1 MNNEQRAKTSGAGCQ
16 PDKKRLWS
24 WVAIGA
30 LALLVRLVFL
40 YQVSKGPTFFT
51 PIIDSGHY
59 NNLAKSLAAGQLTGP
74 TFFWQ
79 PVFYPLFFLSRI
91 YLITGNSIGCAK
103 LLQSLFGSVLCVLVY
118 ELARRIFEQRTGVA
132 AGVIMAFYGPV
143 MFFDSELVAAGWA
156 CIWSV
161 VLILLFLKAV
171 ESKRPFIFMVLGICA
186 GLSFITKP
194 TFLLFIAAGV
204 VWLTVELRRGG
215 LMPWKVI
222 AARNAVLLS
231 GLLLV
236 IAPVSIMAYHIKGNF
251 NPLPRYGP
259 INLYI
264 GNNPEALDMNPRP
277 GREWTKLFVMPRQYG
292 YEEAQAGR
300 FFTRRVRD
308 YIKER
313 PFDFAGGLVRKTIR
327 FFSSREIPRTFDMYI
342 ARKYSSLFSVLTWKF
357 HNFGFPFALLLPLT
371 LLGLVRHWSRIPAVL
386 ILFLIFYPLSII
398 LIFNAARY
406 RVPVIPVMAVPAAAG
421 FWGVIEA
428 IKAKRI
434 LQAAVMLAVIII
446 IAVVSSIAGPFPA
459 EKFNYAAEMHY
470 WVGSANKYHGNI
482 ERCVF
487 ELSEAVRLNPDYAV
501 AHKLLGQ
508 SLHQQGK
515 NTEALGH
522 LETALKLE
530 PELKVVHYYLGA
542 VLLDLGKP
550 DQAIEHLH
558 KALSYARA
566 TQNSLLLAQTKDKLR
581 SAESMLRKSGSPTQP
596 LTGN

>member
-1 MNNEQRAKTSGAGCQ
+1 M
-16 PDKKRLWS
+16 WS
-24 WVAIGA
+24 WVAILA

-40 YQVSKGPTFFT
+40 YQVSKSPTFFT

-59 NNLAKSLAAGQLTGP
+59 NNLAKSLARGELIGP

-79 PVFYPLFFLSRI
+79 PIFYPLFFLSRI
-91 YLITGNSIGCAK
+91 YLITGNSILCAK
-103 LLQSLFGSVLCVLVY
+103 LIQSLLGSVLCVLVY
-118 ELARRIFEQRTGVA
+118 ELARRIFEHRTGIA
-132 AGVIMAFYGPV
+132 AGVIAALYGPV

-161 VLILLFLKAV
+161 VLILLFLKAL
-171 ESKRPFIFMVLGICA
+171 ENKRPFIYLVLGICA

-204 VWLTVELRRGG
+204 VWLTVALRRGG

-222 AARNAVLLS
+222 AARGAVLLS

-264 GNNPEALDMNPRP
+264 GNNPGALDMNPRP
-277 GREWTKLFVMPRQYG
+277 GREWTKLFVMPREYG
-292 YEEAQAGR
+292 YEEQQAGR

-308 YIKER
+308 YIKEQ
-313 PFDFAGGLVRKTIR
+313 PFGFAGGLVRKTVR

-342 ARKYSSLFSVLTWKF
+342 ARKYSSLFSILTWKF

-371 LLGLVRHWSRIPAVL
+371 FLGLIRHWSRIPTVI

-421 FWGVIEA
+421 FWSIIDA
-428 IKAKRI
+428 IKAKRR
-434 LQAAVMLAVIII
+434 LQATAMLGLVII
-446 IAVVSSIAGPFPA
+446 IAVLSSIAGPFPA

-470 WVGSANKYHGNI
+470 WTGSANKYHGNT
-482 ERCVF
+482 EKAVF
-487 ELSEAVRLNPDYAV
+487 GLSEAVRLNPDYAV
-501 AHKLLGQ
+501 AHKLFGQ
-508 SLHQQGK
+508 VLYEQGK
-515 NTEALGH
+515 NREALEH
-522 LETALKLE
+522 LETALKLD

-542 VLLDLGKP
+542 ALLDLGKTA
-550 DQAIEHLH
+550 QAVEHLEE
-558 KALSYARA
+558 ALSYAAA
-566 TQNSLLLAQTKDKLR
+566 TQNPILLTQTKDKLR
-581 SAESMLRKSGSPTQP
+581 AAESILHKSGSPTQP
-596 LTGN
+596 RIKN